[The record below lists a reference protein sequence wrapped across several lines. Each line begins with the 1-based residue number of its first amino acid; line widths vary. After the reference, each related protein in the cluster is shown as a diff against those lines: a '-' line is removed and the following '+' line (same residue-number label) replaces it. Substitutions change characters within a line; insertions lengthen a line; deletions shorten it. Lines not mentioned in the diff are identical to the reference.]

1 MLEPEITGTSRA
13 GDIRHCYADMRKAD
27 DLLGF
32 QPEITFED
40 GVDELIEWVSRQTA
54 DDKVDRAQLELTSR
68 GLAR

>member
-1 MLEPEITGTSRA
+1 
-13 GDIRHCYADMRKAD
+13 MRKAD